1 MIHLLWAS
9 LAIPI
14 VIHLVHRRKAK
25 RVPFSTLRFLRMV
38 DQRVAR
44 RQRLKELLLLALR
57 LLLLAALIAALYR
70 PMIRSATFKGSD
82 VPTAVAVVL
91 DNTYSLRA
99 SSRGAMRFGRARQ
112 AVADILDGLGKGDA
126 AVLVPFDAQDEAPP
140 ELTTGLAHVRDE
152 LKAMECGY
160 GTAELAGPLRR
171 ALAAL
176 ERSTLPRK
184 ELYVVTDFQRLC
196 WTPALAELQDAFPA
210 DMPVFL
216 VDVGGE
222 VQENLAVT
230 SVEFGVNVQVAGAAS
245 QIYCRLLNTGSRNVE
260 QNLGLFL
267 NGEKVAEREVS
278 LAAGAE
284 ATVVF
289 SHVFG
294 RSGQFAGELRLGPDE
309 LGPDDSRYF
318 TVNVLESL
326 PVLLVNGDPS
336 TVPYLNETFF
346 LELALSAPAAGGKT
360 VSPVRAETV
369 TAADFLEHR
378 LDDYGC
384 VILANVPRLPDLWA
398 GRLRRYVEG
407 GGGLIVFAG
416 DRVDPASYNT
426 ALAGDG
432 GESLLPA
439 LLGEV
444 RRADEDATGG
454 GFRIRRL
461 DRQHPILRGVA
472 DAIDTGAARVE
483 RFFSVTPQA
492 EGGAVLAE
500 LDAGPLLLEK
510 KTGAGSVILCTSS
523 ADLDW
528 NNLPARS
535 FFLPVLHQM
544 VYYAGRPATGD
555 REVAVGSPYAAELPP
570 SDEPVQV
577 GFFGPAA
584 DGEDEPVEL
593 PGAGSTD
600 EPGRAVLKETARPGV
615 YRVVYTS
622 GDEKH
627 EELFAVNVETRESE
641 LDRIDSE
648 EARRMVGARNAR
660 VVSDPDGLTMLV
672 RRERE
677 GLPLWNHLFALAI
690 LLAVAESFVGNVL
703 LKH

>member
-25 RVPFSTLRFLRMV
+25 RLPFSTLRFLRMV

-44 RQRLKELLLLALR
+44 RQRLKELLLLAVR
-57 LLLLAALIAALYR
+57 LLLLAALIGALYR
-70 PMIRSATFKGSD
+70 PMIRSATFKGSN
-82 VPTAVAVVL
+82 VPTAVAIVL

-99 SSRGAMRFGRARQ
+99 SAAGATRFGRARE
-112 AVADILDGLGKGDA
+112 AVADILAGLKTGDA
-126 AVLVPFDAQDEAPP
+126 VVLVPFDSQDEPPP
-140 ELTTGLAHVRDE
+140 ELTTAIAGQRDE

-160 GTAELAGPLRR
+160 GTAELAGPLRQ
-171 ALAAL
+171 ALASL
-176 ERSTLPRK
+176 ERSALPRK

-196 WTPALAELQDAFPA
+196 WTPALEELRDAFPA
-210 DMPVFL
+210 DLPVFL

-222 VQENLAVT
+222 VEENLAVT
-230 SVEFGVNVQVAGAAS
+230 SAGFGVNVQVAGAAS
-245 QIYCRLLNTGSRNVE
+245 DIYCRLLNTGSRNAE
-260 QNLGLFL
+260 QDLGLFL
-267 NGEKVAEREVS
+267 DGEKVAERPVS

-284 ATVVF
+284 ETVSF
-289 SHVFG
+289 SHVFA

-309 LGPDDSRYF
+309 LDADDSRYF

-336 TVPYLNETFF
+336 AVPYLNETFF

-360 VSPVRAETV
+360 VSPVRPKTV
-369 TAADFLEHR
+369 TSADFLQQR

-384 VILANVPRLPDLWA
+384 VILANVPRLPELWA
-398 GRLRRYVEG
+398 DRLRRYVEG

-416 DRVDPASYNT
+416 DRVDAASYNT
-426 ALAGDG
+426 ALAGS
-432 GESLLPA
+432 GEPLLPA

-444 RRADEDATGG
+444 RRAEGSAGQG

-461 DRQHPILRGVA
+461 DRRHPILRGVA

-483 RFFSVTPQA
+483 RFFSVTPQTEA
-492 EGGAVLAE
+492 GAVLVE

-510 KTGAGSVILCTSS
+510 RAGAGTVILCTST

-544 VYYAGRPATGD
+544 VYYAGRSATGD
-555 REVAVGSPYAAELPP
+555 RDVLVGSPYALELPP
-570 SDEPVQV
+570 SDEPAQV
-577 GFFGPAA
+577 SFFGPAA
-584 DGEDEPVEL
+584 EGEDEPVEL
-593 PGAGSTD
+593 SAPGAAD
-600 EPGRAVLKETARPGV
+600 QAGRIAFKGTRRPGI
-615 YRVVYTS
+615 YRAACTV
-622 GDEKH
+622 GDEEH

-641 LDRIDSE
+641 LDRIDPE
-648 EARRMVGARNAR
+648 EAGRMTGAKNTR
-660 VVSDPDGLTMLV
+660 VVSDPDRLTMLV

-677 GLPLWNHLFALAI
+677 GLPLWNQLFALAI
-690 LLAVAESFVGNVL
+690 VLAVAESFVGNVL